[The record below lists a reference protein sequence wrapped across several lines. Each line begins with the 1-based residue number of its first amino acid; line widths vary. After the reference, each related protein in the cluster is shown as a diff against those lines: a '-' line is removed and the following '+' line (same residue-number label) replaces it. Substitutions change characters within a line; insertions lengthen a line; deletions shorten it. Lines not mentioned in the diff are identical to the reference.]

1 MRRNY
6 RGKASEYQVG
16 RKARKDGEYDQ
27 PHTKEEGGFPGRLRP
42 AFQAGAF
49 AGISKDVPAG
59 SRVFGIPAMDHEQWV
74 RERAKVRRLPQLA
87 DQLKALI
94 KRVDRLESSA
104 DD

>member
-1 MRRNY
+1 MG
-6 RGKASEYQVG
+6 GKVG
-16 RKARKDGEYDQ
+16 VKDHVVLHDGV
-27 PHTKEEGGFPGRLRP
+27 
-42 AFQAGAF
+42 QAA
-49 AGISKDVPAG
+49 ACACISKDVPAG

-87 DQLKALI
+87 DQLNALI